1 MLLYIDPGTGSMLF
15 SIVIGIATTLLFFA
29 QRILVKLKFIL
40 SGGKA
45 QKIAGNK
52 IPYVIFADHKR
63 YWNVFKPICDEFENR
78 KVSLVYW
85 TASPDDPALLERY
98 EYVKAEFIGEGNK
111 AFARLNMMNAG
122 IVLSTTPGLDVYQWK
137 RSQNCDYYVHIFHE
151 VGEPLTYRM
160 FGVDA
165 YDALLFNGTFQE
177 HYIRLLE
184 AERKQKPK
192 ECKVVGCCYLDS
204 MKKRL
209 DKEGCKT
216 DKKAQKTVL
225 LAPSWGASGIL
236 SKYGK
241 DILNALVKT
250 GYKIIVRPHPQSF
263 TSEKEMIENLKKE
276 FPESE
281 SFKWNQDNDNFN
293 VLNESDILITD
304 FSGVVFDFTLVF
316 DKPIIY
322 ADTSFN
328 KDPYDASW
336 VDEPLWRFEKL
347 KELGVKLEQ
356 KDFFKMKEIIDSV
369 IENNELKLSRERVR
383 KEAWQYQG
391 QGAEK
396 TVDWLIAKHNE
407 IAGDR

>member
-29 QRILVKLKFIL
+29 QRIFVKLKFIL

-78 KVSLVYW
+78 KISLVYW
-85 TASPDDPALLERY
+85 TASPDDPALSEKY
-98 EYVKAEFIGEGNK
+98 EHVKAEFIGEGNK

-137 RSQNCDYYVHIFHE
+137 KSRNVDCYVHIFHE

-184 AERKQKPK
+184 AERKEKPK

-209 DKEGCKT
+209 DKEGSKT

-225 LAPSWGASGIL
+225 LAPSWGQSAIL

-241 DILNALVKT
+241 DILNALIKT

-263 TSEKEMIENLKKE
+263 TSEKEMVEKLEKE

-281 SFKWNQDNDNFN
+281 NFKWNRDNDNFD
-293 VLNESDILITD
+293 VLNESDLLITD

-328 KDPYDASW
+328 SDPYDASW
-336 VDEPLWRFEKL
+336 IDEPLWRFEKL
-347 KELGVKLEQ
+347 KELGIKLDK
-356 KDFFKMKEIIDSV
+356 KDFPKMKEMIDSV
-369 IENNELKLSRERVR
+369 IENKELKSSRERVR
-383 KEAWQYQG
+383 NEAWQYQG

-396 TVDWLIAKHNE
+396 TVDWLIEKYKR
-407 IAGDR
+407 IAGER